1 MHTIIYYT
9 FRLTLCKD
17 DRIIHV
23 MNDMKFTTAG
33 DYMRMQP
40 QEIIKHLEADNSRLA
55 KEEVLLEAMQEGLD
69 EFFEGVRMALD
80 PLVTFGVKQV
90 PESDNE
96 WTGQGLDWDSF
107 KVLANQLINREL
119 TGHAAR
125 DAIALARSVATTEQ
139 WNGFYRRVLIKDL
152 RCGMSE
158 KTVNKVAKEFPQYA
172 VPIFGCQLAHDGA
185 NHPKKMTGMKQIE
198 VKLDGVRV
206 LAVCRSGKVE
216 LFSRNGKQF
225 HNFPHIIAEI
235 EAVLAAKPAPYDCVL
250 DGEVM
255 SADFQDL
262 MKQLQRK
269 DGKKAT
275 DAVLHLFDF
284 IPLVDF
290 LKGSWDKK
298 QTDRSNY
305 VKYWVLENEDLLEHV
320 TACEWEDVDLS
331 TTEGNTRFVELN
343 KAAVDGGYEG
353 VMIKDVDAIYTCK
366 RSHAWLKAKPF
377 IEVTLEVVDVEEGTG
392 RNEGRLGAIVC
403 EGIDDGKDSRVNV
416 GCGFTDVHRDDY
428 WNSRDALIGHLVE
441 VRADAVTQNQDGTYS
456 LRFPRF
462 KTFRGFEP
470 GEKI

>member
-1 MHTIIYYT
+1 
-9 FRLTLCKD
+9 
-17 DRIIHV
+17 
-23 MNDMKFTTAG
+23 
-33 DYMRMQP
+33 MRTQP
-40 QEIIKHLEADNSRLA
+40 QDIIAKLEADNSRLA
-55 KEEVLLEAMQEGLD
+55 KEAVLLEAMQEGLD
-69 EFFEGVRMALD
+69 EFFEGVTMALD
-80 PLVTFGVKQV
+80 TLVTFGVKAV
-90 PESDNE
+90 PERSDVL
-96 WTGQGLDWDSF
+96 TGQGLDWTTF

-125 DAIALARSVATTEQ
+125 DAIELAMNVATTEQ
-139 WNGFYRRVLIKDL
+139 WNGFYRRILIKDL

-172 VPIFGCQLAHDGA
+172 VPIFGCQLAHDSA
-185 NHPKKMTGMKQIE
+185 NHEKKMTGVKQIE

-206 LAVCRSGKVE
+206 LAVCRAGKVE

-225 HNFPHIIAEI
+225 HNFPHIVAEI

-284 IPLVDF
+284 IPLENF
-290 LKGSWDKK
+290 LAGSWNFE
-298 QTDRSNY
+298 QITRSNY
-305 VKYWVLENEDLLEHV
+305 VKYWVKENADLLEHV
-320 TACEWEDVDLS
+320 VACEWEDVDLD
-331 TTEGNTRFVELN
+331 TPEGEQRFKDIN
-343 KAAVDGGYEG
+343 AAAVAGGYEG
-353 VMIKDVDAIYTCK
+353 VMIKDVDAPYNCK

-392 RNEGRLGAIVC
+392 RNEGRLGAVVC
-403 EGIDDGKDSRVNV
+403 SGQDDGKNIRVNV
-416 GCGFTDVHRDDY
+416 GSGFTDDNRSVFWSGR
-428 WNSRDALIGHLVE
+428 NALIGQLVE

-470 GEKI
+470 GEKL